1 MTSNTLPPRS
11 LKSRIGDS
19 DGPSLV
25 GLFCS
30 TPAPLTVELI
40 AAAGFDFVVID
51 LEHTLI
57 DDVLARDVEI
67 AHLRVGGRIVF
78 RLAGAYGWHI
88 SHHDFLSHPHPERKF
103 VGVSQNAD
111 LHSPIPNCNISLV
124 LCQGDM
130 RSGV

>member
-25 GLFCS
+25 GLLCS

-67 AHLRVGGRIVF
+67 AHLRVGGPYRVQTG
-78 RLAGAYGWHI
+78 GAYHI